1 MVNDRDKENELQ
13 THTELEAWLAQER
26 KKLQETAD
34 SYKAALEATIAERN
48 KAQKE
53 YPQLVKELKVKEELL
68 QRLPQ
73 EVEELRGR
81 VVQAEMIKD
90 DDETGSFS
98 RIRRAREE
106 FERAQYRAQSFVA
119 SKMDEVKQLIQA

>member
-1 MVNDRDKENELQ
+1 MVHERDEENELQ
-13 THTELEAWLAQER
+13 THRELEAWLAQER
-26 KKLQETAD
+26 KKIQETAD

-48 KAQKE
+48 KAQNDFQ
-53 YPQLVKELKVKEELL
+53 QLVKELRAKKELAE
-68 QRLPQ
+68 RLPQ

-81 VVQAEMIKD
+81 VVHAEMIKD

-106 FERAQYRAQSFVA
+106 FERAQYRVQSFVA
-119 SKMDEVKQLIQA
+119 SKMEEVKQLIQA

>member
-1 MVNDRDKENELQ
+1 MAHDIENELQ
-13 THTELEAWLAQER
+13 THAELEAWLREER
-26 KKLQETAD
+26 KELQETAD
-34 SYKAALEATIAERN
+34 RYKAALEATIAERN

-53 YPQLVKELKVKEELL
+53 FPQLVKELKAKKELAE
-68 QRLPQ
+68 RLPQ

-81 VVQAEMIKD
+81 VVQAEVIKD

-106 FERAQYRAQSFVA
+106 FERAQYRVQSFVA
-119 SKMDEVKQLIQA
+119 SKMEEVKQLIQA